1 MKRRQTAACMRPLWA
16 LPAAIILLAAGE
28 MTTSPTAA
36 EARPA
41 QEARADTSIRIPL
54 PADRE
59 HSPDRQGEGAEPSRS
74 GGDKK
79 GDEGQEQAPL
89 VPMTVT
95 VVRALDKITARS
107 RLIELPEG
115 RPVRFGTLEILARHC
130 ESRPPE
136 EEPETAAFLEIWD
149 NRGGRHDKIFSGWML
164 ASSPALHALEHP
176 VYDLWVIACKTA
188 APDASSGRR

>member
-1 MKRRQTAACMRPLWA
+1 
-16 LPAAIILLAAGE
+16 
-28 MTTSPTAA
+28 
-36 EARPA
+36 
-41 QEARADTSIRIPL
+41 
-54 PADRE
+54 
-59 HSPDRQGEGAEPSRS
+59 
-74 GGDKK
+74 
-79 GDEGQEQAPL
+79 
-89 VPMTVT
+89 MTVT